1 MVICEN
7 EEERYRVAISN
18 SSHRL
23 VADTT
28 ESHGGSGSAIRPHE
42 LLEAAFGACLNMAIR
57 MRADKQGIPLT
68 KVTTQVWA
76 DRSQSGNT
84 TFKYTITLDGDLTA
98 EQRQELRQA
107 AAECPVRKTLSNAIT
122 FAEEL

>member
-18 SSHRL
+18 GKHTIF
-23 VADTT
+23 ADTI

-42 LLEAAFGACLNMAIR
+42 LLEAAFGACLNMSIR

-68 KVTTQVWA
+68 KVTTKVSA
-76 DRSQSGNT
+76 DRSDPGST
-84 TFKYTITLDGDLTA
+84 TFKYTITLDGDLTND
-98 EQRQELRQA
+98 QREELRKA
-107 AAECPVRKTLSNAIT
+107 ASECPVHKTLSNTIT
-122 FAEEL
+122 FAENV